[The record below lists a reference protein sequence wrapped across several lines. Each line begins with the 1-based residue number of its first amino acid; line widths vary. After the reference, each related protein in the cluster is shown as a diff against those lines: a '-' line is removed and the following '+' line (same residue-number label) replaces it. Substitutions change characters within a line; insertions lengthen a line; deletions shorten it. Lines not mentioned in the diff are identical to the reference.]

1 MATAQA
7 AGLSLVGK
15 ELNYGR
21 GIGRADDYCTFK
33 GWKVVL
39 EIEISQRHPE
49 MNVLKAWP
57 YLINNTTEKIFLIQH
72 ITNTSAVSPNRIQLC
87 NWIGQK
93 MENDLS
99 GRFKYFLIL
108 NQLNQPAISQ
118 LKNELTKL

>member
-1 MATAQA
+1 
-7 AGLSLVGK
+7 
-15 ELNYGR
+15 
-21 GIGRADDYCTFK
+21 DDYCTFK